1 MVYIPDEEVEEEED
15 KQEEKKTEKTQT
27 KTDND
32 LVGAIVKQLEEKDK
46 QIKDLNE
53 RMRETNILLL
63 EFRRL
68 LPPPKEAEE
77 EGEIFEVK
85 EVKKEEKKEE
95 VIEVKKEVVEEVK
108 TKNDPGGFGIVRSGG
123 GTNYSKGNS
132 EGTIGPEKEFYTVML
147 EEDTKVKNKTS
158 VVFYLLEDSYIDGIL
173 IEKNS
178 YLFGKAIENG
188 NVFDIQI
195 SQVKTR
201 SGKMISL
208 KDVFVYDEKFS
219 RGLPFEGTVNE
230 SVKEGTNEGINDAS
244 STVTSRVSTS
254 GLGVAVNAIDKTINT
269 MTRKS
274 ENSVSLMKGYKIYI
288 KKEK

>member
-1 MVYIPDEEVEEEED
+1 MAIKKGKWISVSEAVSILGLSDKTIRRRIKSGVMTSKKVGKSYMVYIPDEEVEEEED

-95 VIEVKKEVVEEVK
+95 EVKKEKKRFSWRPVLYILGTLV
-108 TKNDPGGFGIVRSGG
+108 FSALMYLGI
-123 GTNYSKGNS
+123 TNIHY
-132 EGTIGPEKEFYTVML
+132 FL
-147 EEDTKVKNKTS
+147 
-158 VVFYLLEDSYIDGIL
+158 
-173 IEKNS
+173 
-178 YLFGKAIENG
+178 
-188 NVFDIQI
+188 
-195 SQVKTR
+195 
-201 SGKMISL
+201 
-208 KDVFVYDEKFS
+208 
-219 RGLPFEGTVNE
+219 
-230 SVKEGTNEGINDAS
+230 
-244 STVTSRVSTS
+244 
-254 GLGVAVNAIDKTINT
+254 
-269 MTRKS
+269 
-274 ENSVSLMKGYKIYI
+274 
-288 KKEK
+288 